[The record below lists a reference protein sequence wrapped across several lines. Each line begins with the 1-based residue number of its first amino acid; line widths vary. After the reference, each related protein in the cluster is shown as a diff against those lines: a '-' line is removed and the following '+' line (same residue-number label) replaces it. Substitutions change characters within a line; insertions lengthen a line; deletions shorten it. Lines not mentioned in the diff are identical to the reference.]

1 MSVDEISGQSEI
13 FMKAYVY
20 TCFDPKV
27 WPYLVEIFDKRFGR
41 HNYFFDPDPGAVKN
55 LVSPSDS
62 HLPKIVVSKI
72 KAAYLLHP
80 FGILVLV
87 NHSKCGAYK
96 LAGKEFAGAVKEEE
110 FHKRELGKAA
120 RLLKNDLPRLI
131 IETHYFLKEESRLK
145 W

>member
-1 MSVDEISGQSEI
+1 
-13 FMKAYVY
+13 MKAYVY
-20 TCFDPKV
+20 TCFDPMV
-27 WPYLVEIFDKRFGR
+27 WPHLVEIFDQRFGR

-62 HLPKIVVSKI
+62 HLPKIVISKI
-72 KAAYLLHP
+72 KAAYTLHP
-80 FGILVLV
+80 FEFLILV

-96 LAGKEFAGAVKEEE
+96 LVGKEFTDAAKEEE

-120 RLLKNDLPRLI
+120 PFLKKNFPSLI
-131 IETHYFLKEESRLK
+131 IEAHYFLKEESRMV